1 MNGIKASVLE
11 IFKRHGHEEND
22 VAGSNN
28 LFEDGIIDSIFI
40 LELISEL
47 ELLTGKTYDFDA
59 LVTENFLTLDKI
71 LEVIRVEQK

>member
-11 IFKRHGHEEND
+11 IFKRHGYEEND
-22 VAGSNN
+22 VASSKN
-28 LFEDGIIDSIFI
+28 LFEDGIIDSMFI

-47 ELLTGKTYDFDA
+47 EMLTGKTYDFDA

-71 LEVIRVEQK
+71 LEMIRVEQ